1 MKRPPGLNRVFL
13 AAAFLGAALLS
24 GQAFAAAASPDKAAK
39 PAASKAS
46 ADSPVARV
54 NGQPVT
60 RRDFDL
66 MVQVLFRQRG
76 PGQRG
81 HEDLKATRQAALDT
95 LIDNEVLSQKA
106 KAAGVT
112 VGDRDVRE
120 ETEKLR
126 KSLGGPEETE
136 RFLEQNGLAAS
147 DLEAQVRRTLLVSR
161 FVDKEV
167 APGIA
172 VDEAAA
178 RAWYEAHPEAMQ
190 RPEAVHIRQIVVQV
204 PQGSSPASR
213 AQAREKIEDLL
224 KALRSG
230 EDFATLARQHSDGPE
245 AARGGDSGFVW
256 AGGGA
261 LPPVEIAAMALQAGE
276 TSDVIETRR
285 GFHIIQAIEH
295 RPAGTVPFEEAKDGI
310 VARLTRETREARVKD
325 YVAKE
330 RAAAHIEKLI

>member
-1 MKRPPGLNRVFL
+1 
-13 AAAFLGAALLS
+13 
-24 GQAFAAAASPDKAAK
+24 
-39 PAASKAS
+39 
-46 ADSPVARV
+46 VARV

-95 LIDNEVLSQKA
+95 LIDNELLSQKA
-106 KAAGVT
+106 RAAGVT
-112 VGDRDVRE
+112 VGDQDVRD

-126 KSLGGPEETE
+126 KSLGGPEETQ
-136 RFLEQNGLAAS
+136 RFLDQNGLAAS

-167 APGIA
+167 APGVA

-178 RAWYEAHPEAMQ
+178 RAWYDAHPEAMQ

-204 PQGSSPASR
+204 PQGAAPATR
-213 AQAREKIEDLL
+213 VQAREKIEDLL

-261 LPPVEIAAMALQAGE
+261 LPPVEIAALALQAGQM
-276 TSDVIETRR
+276 SDVIETRR
-285 GFHIIQAIEH
+285 GFHIIQAIER
-295 RPAGTVPFEEAKDGI
+295 RPAGTIPFEDAKGGI
-310 VARLTRETREARVKD
+310 VTRLTRETRDARVKEF
-325 YVAKE
+325 VAKE

>member
-1 MKRPPGLNRVFL
+1 MKRRPGLNLAFL
-13 AAAFLGAALLS
+13 AAAFLSAALLP
-24 GQAFAAAASPDKAAK
+24 GRALAAAASPDKTGK
-39 PAASKAS
+39 PVPAKAS
-46 ADSPVARV
+46 GDSPVARV

-95 LIDNEVLSQKA
+95 LIDNELLSQKA

-112 VGDRDVRE
+112 VGDQDVRD

-126 KSLGGPEETE
+126 KSLGGPEETQ
-136 RFLEQNGLAAS
+136 RFLDQNGLAAS

-161 FVDKEV
+161 FVGKEV
-167 APGIA
+167 APGVA

-178 RAWYEAHPEAMQ
+178 RAWYDAHPEAMQ

-204 PQGSSPASR
+204 PQGSAPATR
-213 AQAREKIEDLL
+213 VQAREKIEDLL

-230 EDFATLARQHSDGPE
+230 EDFATLARQHSNGPE

-261 LPPVEIAAMALQAGE
+261 LPQVEIAALALQAGQV
-276 TSDVIETRR
+276 SDVIETRR
-285 GFHIIQAIEH
+285 GFHIIQAIER
-295 RPAGTVPFEEAKDGI
+295 RPAGTIPFEDAKGGI
-310 VARLTRETREARVKD
+310 VTRLTRETRDARVKEF
-325 YVAKE
+325 VAKE